1 MKGHIKLTAT
11 GDALIMKRIPCNY
24 PGYSDLCEFIQRG
37 DARLTNL
44 ETTIS
49 NGKLF
54 PSAYSG
60 GTWLTTDERVLGDLL
75 GMGFNMVCTANNHSL
90 DYSYDGLHST
100 IDALERANVAYAGTG
115 DSLFEASQ
123 ATVLDTPKG
132 RVGMIAI
139 CSSFNMAAVAGE
151 QTPSQPG
158 RPGLN
163 PLRHSQYY
171 TVTEDQLKQL
181 REIAESM
188 QLNAY
193 HNVVVEQGFYTP
205 DPADVFRFGDMLF
218 KVADKPGKITKA
230 KKADIDRTVRTIKD
244 ALRSMDYVVVMTH
257 SHEIPGASE
266 TEAAMFLEEYAHACI
281 DAGACAVIG
290 GGTHLLKGIELYH
303 GKPIFYSLGNFIFQ
317 NAYVKKL
324 PADFM
329 EPYGIPFDSTAP
341 EAIAA
346 RASRATRSLQGNP
359 AANQTVVPLIEM
371 NDDKMVSLELLPVTL
386 NPERDDFVKGWP
398 SRADAKTAREIT
410 ERLTEISAR
419 YGTQF
424 ELKEDGLIRVIL

>member
-1 MKGHIKLTAT
+1 MKSNMKFTAT
-11 GDALIMKRIPCNY
+11 GDALIMKRVPKNY
-24 PGYSDLCEFIQRG
+24 PGYEALTEFIGRG

-60 GTWLTTDERVLGDLL
+60 GTWLTTDEHVLGDLL
-75 GMGFNMVCTANNHSL
+75 DMGFNMVCTANNHSM

-100 IDALERANVAYAGTG
+100 IEALEKADVVYAGTG

-123 ATVLDTPKG
+123 AAVLDTPKG

-139 CSSFNMAAVAGE
+139 CSSFNMAAAAGE

-163 PLRHSQYY
+163 PLRHTLYY
-171 TVTEDQLKQL
+171 TATQEQLDQLK
-181 REIAESM
+181 EIADAM
-188 QLNAY
+188 DLNAY
-193 HNVVVEQGFYTP
+193 RKVVVEQGFYAP
-205 DPADVFRFGDMLF
+205 DPDDVVRFGDMLF

-230 KKADIDRTVRTIKD
+230 KKADIDRTARTIKD
-244 ALRSMDYVVVMTH
+244 ALRSMEYVVVMTH
-257 SHEIPGASE
+257 SHEIPGACE

-290 GGTHLLKGIELYH
+290 GGTHMLKGIEIYK

-329 EPYGIPFDSTAP
+329 EKYKIPYDSTGP

-346 RASRATRSLQGNP
+346 RASNATRSLQNNP
-359 AANQTVVPLIEM
+359 AANQTVIPLIEM
-371 NDDKMVSLELLPVTL
+371 DDDKLVSLELLPVSL
-386 NPERDDFVKGWP
+386 NPERDDFVNGWP
-398 SRADAKTAREIT
+398 SPADDKTAKEIF
-410 ERLTEISAR
+410 ECLKQVSAC

-424 ELKEDGLIRVIL
+424 ELGEDNIIRVIF